1 MKTILYFSVF
11 MLSSF
16 VFGQRQLE
24 YNQSLII
31 TDALVTVPTDKVWK
45 VTAIYGEEFREN
57 ECIDP
62 TTGSSHE
69 IGTKLKC
76 AFTSNAYSLK
86 FNYSISIFFI
96 NGTHIVSTITGFADG
111 DTGLRYPSTDCT
123 GSPLSYSSFQRNWS
137 CINRDSDPNILPI
150 WVPAGTTVQTG
161 GPNTFLSVIE
171 FNILN

>member
-1 MKTILYFSVF
+1 MKTTLYLFAFILSG
-11 MLSSF
+11 F

-31 TDALVTVPTDKVWK
+31 TDASVSVPTDKVWK

-57 ECIDP
+57 ECVNYFS
-62 TTGSSHE
+62 GSTHE
-69 IGTKLKC
+69 IGTKAKC
-76 AFTSNAYSLK
+76 ARPTNESK
-86 FNYSISIFFI
+86 TFNYSISAFFI
-96 NGTHIVSTITGFADG
+96 NGTAIVSSISGFRDG
-111 DTGLRYPSTDCT
+111 SLGIRWSSNDCT
-123 GSPLSYSSFQRNWS
+123 GSTSSFSSSTMNWS